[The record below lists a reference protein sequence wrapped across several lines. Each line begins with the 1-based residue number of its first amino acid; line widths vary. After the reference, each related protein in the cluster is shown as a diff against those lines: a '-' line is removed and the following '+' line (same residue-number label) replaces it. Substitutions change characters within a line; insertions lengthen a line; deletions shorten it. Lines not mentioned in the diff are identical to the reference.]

1 MEWREMGKGVGEKG
15 EWGLGGLGWRLWW
28 LRGMKGGGK
37 GERGKGEEG
46 DAVKLNYI
54 ARVEWVNRGSNRYF
68 GIGAR
73 M

>member
-1 MEWREMGKGVGEKG
+1 MLGVVWCGERAVCLRYGEEDGLVWGREFQEK
-15 EWGLGGLGWRLWW
+15 ER
-28 LRGMKGGGK
+28 RK

-54 ARVEWVNRGSNRYF
+54 ARVEWVNRGVSGYF

>member
-1 MEWREMGKGVGEKG
+1 MEKG
-15 EWGLGGLGWRLWW
+15 WERRGNVGWGGRLEVVMVEGDEG
-28 LRGMKGGGK
+28 RAEGGK
-37 GERGKGEEG
+37 EEEG

-54 ARVEWVNRGSNRYF
+54 ARVEWVNRGLSNYF